1 MYKRHKLE
9 LFRCRTI
16 EAFNDQ
22 AREMGMSNVR
32 LHFAALFLPDA
43 GYWTDSK
50 NHPLEYGRPLG
61 FSTIFTLEEEM
72 VFFSFR
78 SVKLLVLNPYELNEF
93 SQSNFPAKF
102 EQNSS
107 CTNCGK

>member
-1 MYKRHKLE
+1 MLVTG
-9 LFRCRTI
+9 LI
-16 EAFNDQ
+16 Q
-22 AREMGMSNVR
+22 
-32 LHFAALFLPDA
+32 
-43 GYWTDSK
+43 K

-78 SVKLLVLNPYELNEF
+78 SVKLLVLNSPPYRLNEF

-102 EQNSS
+102 
-107 CTNCGK
+107 